1 MVTKASLPIHTPGL
15 NQRTPLHWVQASKV
29 HQQQGMRQLMQ
40 QEMQQ
45 RTQQDLLISNSM
57 IN

>member
-1 MVTKASLPIHTPGL
+1 MHT
-15 NQRTPLHWVQASKV
+15 RFESEDPLHWVQASKV